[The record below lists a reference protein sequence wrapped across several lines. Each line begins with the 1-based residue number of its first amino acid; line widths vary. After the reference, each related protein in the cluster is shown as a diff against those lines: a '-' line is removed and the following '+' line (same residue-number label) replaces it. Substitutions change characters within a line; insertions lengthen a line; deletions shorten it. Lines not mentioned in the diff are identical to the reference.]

1 MDSKKAIKFYEWAS
15 YVLIL
20 AATAVFF
27 LMEKNVSLTLLVLV
41 VAVYLRVM
49 MYRSR
54 YQAASEENEELKK
67 DLRRLTQALREKEDK
82 Q

>member
-1 MDSKKAIKFYEWAS
+1 MRFFFGIRNICVLLQLQTTTLYMDSKKAIKFYEWAS

-49 MYRSR
+49 MYR
-54 YQAASEENEELKK
+54 
-67 DLRRLTQALREKEDK
+67 RL
-82 Q
+82 